1 MQGRS
6 HVPHA
11 SLERTYVMGIKTLL
25 ICLTTTQHAETLL
38 KLAVP
43 LARKHNA
50 HLIGMHTVQALVV
63 YPGVAVH
70 IPEPAYAAFNESQK
84 IEAAAIKAV
93 FTKYTANEDFQ
104 SEFRL
109 VRAEAVTANE
119 RLVESARTA
128 DLVIMAQG
136 DKEADRYEQRN
147 AQSEVIQESGRP
159 VIVVPLGYD
168 GAEIGQNVL
177 LGWSA
182 TREAARA
189 AHDLLNVADQGA
201 ALTVLRVGETPSD
214 ALEDSEGVEVAEMF
228 SRHGMKPTLEHRNT
242 AGDSV
247 ADVLGQVAFERGA
260 DLIVTGAF
268 GHSKVYDFVIGAT
281 TYALL
286 RGTKLPV
293 LFST

>member
-1 MQGRS
+1 
-6 HVPHA
+6 
-11 SLERTYVMGIKTLL
+11 MGIKTLL
-25 ICLTTTQHAETLL
+25 VCLTTAEHAETLL

-50 HLIGMHTVQALVV
+50 HLIGLHTLQALVV
-63 YPGVAVH
+63 YPGIAMH
-70 IPEPAYAAFNESQK
+70 IPEPAFEAFNESQK
-84 IEAAAIKAV
+84 IETAAIKAV
-93 FTKYTANEDFQ
+93 FTKHTTNEDFQ

-109 VRAEAVTANE
+109 VRADAVSANE

-128 DLVIMAQG
+128 DLVIMARG

-159 VIVVPLGYD
+159 VIVVPPEYD

-189 AHDLLNVADQGA
+189 AHDLLNVADDGA
-201 ALTVLRVGETPSD
+201 TLTVLRVGSTPSD
-214 ALEDSEGVEVAEMF
+214 ALEDSEGVDVAEMF

-242 AGDSV
+242 AGDTV
-247 ADVLGQVAFERGA
+247 ADVVGQVAFERGA

-286 RGTKLPV
+286 RDAKLPV
-293 LFST
+293 MFST